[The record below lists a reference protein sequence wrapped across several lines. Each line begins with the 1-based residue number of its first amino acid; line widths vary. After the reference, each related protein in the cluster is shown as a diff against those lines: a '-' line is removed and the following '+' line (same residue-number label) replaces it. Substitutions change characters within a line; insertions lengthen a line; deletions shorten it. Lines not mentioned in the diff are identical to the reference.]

1 MCIPPTEQTHIH
13 LYICANMYM
22 HTFMYIRNSNNLKK
36 KKAYQFEKV
45 EGVERVPEGGWRD

>member
-1 MCIPPTEQTHIH
+1 
-13 LYICANMYM
+13 
-22 HTFMYIRNSNNLKK
+22 MYIRNSNNLKK